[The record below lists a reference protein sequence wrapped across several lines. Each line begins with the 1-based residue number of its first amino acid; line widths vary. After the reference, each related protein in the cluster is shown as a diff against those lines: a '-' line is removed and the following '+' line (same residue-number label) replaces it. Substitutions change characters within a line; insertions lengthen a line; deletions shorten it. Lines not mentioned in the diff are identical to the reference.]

1 MNRIRN
7 VALAAASL
15 LALSACTSDSS
26 PEMPAPGLGPMACD
40 RAAAERLVG
49 QPRPTDEAARAATGA
64 STVRQIGPG
73 DPVTRDFR
81 PNRVTIETDPATG
94 TVTAA
99 SCG

>member
-1 MNRIRN
+1 
-7 VALAAASL
+7 
-15 LALSACTSDSS
+15 
-26 PEMPAPGLGPMACD
+26 MACD

-49 QPRPTDEAARAATGA
+49 QARPTDDAARTATGA

-81 PNRVTIETDPATG
+81 VDRVTIETDPATG
-94 TVTAA
+94 RVTAA